1 MRLLI
6 AEDDPTSLH
15 LLDWLLRGW
24 GYETLLAR
32 DGNEAW
38 KILQTPGA
46 PALVIL
52 DWLMP
57 GMDGIELCKN
67 VRSLQ
72 TELRPYIIL
81 VTGKETKKDLVIGI
95 NAGADEY
102 LAKPYEPEELRVRVH
117 AGERIVEMEMAMLTA
132 REALRYQAM
141 HDEMTGLLNHAY
153 GMESLWREFARSA
166 RTGRPISIVLAD
178 LDHFKSVNDLYGHPA
193 GDRVLVEAAKRM
205 ASKMRPYEALIRY
218 GGEEFLAVLCECAA
232 PEAEKMA
239 ERLRRVLA
247 DELFDIE
254 GKKVPLTAS
263 FGVASCAQ
271 ASGAAVEALVRL
283 ADQALYHAKAKGRNC
298 IHVATLRPAS
308 AQAPDCPITVKDG
321 S

>member
-6 AEDDPTSLH
+6 VEDEPASLH
-15 LLDWLLRGW
+15 LLDLLLRGW
-24 GYETLLAR
+24 GYETVLAR

-38 KILQTPGA
+38 KILQAPGA

-52 DWLMP
+52 DWTMP
-57 GMDGIELCKN
+57 GMDGIEICRN
-67 VRSLQ
+67 VRNLQ

-102 LAKPYEPEELRVRVH
+102 LAKPFEPEELRVRVH
-117 AGERIVEMEMAMLTA
+117 AGERIVEMEMAMYTA
-132 REALRYQAM
+132 RETLRYQAT
-141 HDEMTGLLNHAY
+141 HDDMTGLLNHAY

-166 RTGRPISIVLAD
+166 RTGRPISIVLGD

-205 ASKMRPYEALIRY
+205 ASKMRPYEVLIRY
-218 GGEEFLAVLCECAA
+218 GGEEFLAVLCECDA

-247 DELFDIE
+247 DEPFDVE
-254 GKKVPLTAS
+254 GKKVALTAS

-283 ADQALYHAKAKGRNC
+283 ADQALYRAKAKGRNC
-298 IHVATLRPAS
+298 IHAATLRP
-308 AQAPDCPITVKDG
+308 VG
-321 S
+321 G